1 MFTIEQVDD
10 IIVKKDGAAF
20 LKVKRKFGWGITS
33 KFFRQENLIL
43 ESYLITP
50 FLFQKVKI
58 NYQNLLNPIELHK
71 DSRLYYALH
80 CNDNIFSIKLR
91 YFRKPPFVL
100 YKNGSEVAHI
110 SGQKLVTFGGRAY
123 KMETTLNDDEEN
135 ALLVIL
141 FLSQLRG
148 FGGGNT

>member
-10 IIVKKDGAAF
+10 IIVKKDSSPF

-33 KFFRQENLIL
+33 KFFRQEKLIL

-58 NYQNLLNPIELHK
+58 NYQDLPNPIELRK
-71 DSRLYYALH
+71 NSKLYYALH
-80 CNDNIFSIKLR
+80 CNDEVFSLKLR
-91 YFRKPPFVL
+91 YFRKPSFIL
-100 YKNGSEVAHI
+100 YKKDSEVAHI
-110 SGQKLVTFGGRAY
+110 SGLRLVTFGGRAY
-123 KMETTLNDDEEN
+123 KMETSINDDEEN
-135 ALLVIL
+135 TLLLIL

-148 FGGGNT
+148 FGGGNP